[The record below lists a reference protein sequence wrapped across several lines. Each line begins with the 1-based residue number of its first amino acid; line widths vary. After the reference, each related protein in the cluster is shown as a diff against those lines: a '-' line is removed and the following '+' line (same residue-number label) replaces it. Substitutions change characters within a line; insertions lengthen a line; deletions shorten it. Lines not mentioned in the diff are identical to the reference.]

1 MNDLITITGIKA
13 FGYHGVFE
21 HEAVNGQD
29 FFVDVELRVNL
40 DKASASDDLKDTVD
54 YGALAHAVVAV
65 IEGEPVELIETL
77 AQRIADVVLIDTRVS
92 TVNVVLHKPTA
103 PIPFAFSDVRVEIE
117 RSQP

>member
-40 DKASASDDLKDTVD
+40 DKASA
-54 YGALAHAVVAV
+54 Y
-65 IEGEPVELIETL
+65 
-77 AQRIADVVLIDTRVS
+77 
-92 TVNVVLHKPTA
+92 
-103 PIPFAFSDVRVEIE
+103 
-117 RSQP
+117 